1 MRYRDE
7 SKKRFWWIFIIQ
19 IFPKSCKCKQWS
31 KSRRKKCILCKKCA
45 SVCPT
50 RSIHIDKENRKWYFT
65 PKTCIKCYKCKMAC
79 PKNAIRIM
87 P

>member
-1 MRYRDE
+1 MRARRGFGGF
-7 SKKRFWWIFIIQ
+7 SLFKF
-19 IFPKSCKCKQWS
+19 FPKVVNVSS
-31 KSRRKKCILCKKCA
+31 GVRADGKKCILCKKCA

-79 PKNAIRIM
+79 PKKAIRIM